1 MSAGTRTGRRRV
13 PMTWPAVTVLGLTVL
28 AATATILVGRQLDRL
43 EAERRASTAAAQ
55 AVARVAEDVRA
66 TTGSATAEASSGT
79 GAADQHAAV
88 PPGVSEE
95 SAVRA
100 RDSAQPVLDDSGEG
114 VVVVAAYDTALPP
127 ATVQERRDHVTSYVV
142 VPLDLAATLR
152 TSKPSEGGIA
162 VAGPNRQVVS
172 IPSEHSSDAASETVE
187 LGSDAA
193 PGWTVTVWTT
203 PTRTPAAVWL
213 VVLVLALT
221 GSAAA
226 AWMVVRRERDR
237 RSRDDLRRLQEASAT
252 VAELAT
258 VAQHSL
264 DLAEVLPAVSA
275 ELGAALGLRGL
286 SVGVPSADGERL
298 LFVWGERPDDVAADH
313 HRPRDEVAA
322 GDTIALVLSRGGRI
336 VARLLVLA
344 GRPLSAPEVRTLF
357 TAGDVLTSALANAE
371 LYSQQGELLRR
382 MRSVDEL
389 KTVFLATASHE
400 LRTPVVAITGYA
412 QILHSRLDELTPEQA
427 RMYAERVDANAQR
440 LGALV
445 EDLLDFSKLE
455 RGTDVA
461 DHARLDLG
469 EVVSRILDEQPDLAP
484 DHRVSHSTVPGLA
497 VVGSRLAVDRVVS
510 NLVGNA
516 AKYSPA
522 GSAIRV
528 RVHEAH
534 GRAELVVDDEGSGV
548 APDEREQIFSRF
560 FRGHGDEVVR
570 TSGAGLGLAI
580 VSEFAAS
587 MGGVVSVADADG
599 GGARFVVSYPL
610 AASRTE
616 PSRGETDADT

>member
-1 MSAGTRTGRRRV
+1 MSTDRRRL
-13 PMTWPAVTVLGLTVL
+13 PMTWASTTVIVLTIL
-28 AATATILVGRQLDRL
+28 AATATVLIGRQLNRL
-43 EAERRASTAAAQ
+43 EAERDASTAAADIL
-55 AVARVAEDVRA
+55 AAVAEDVR
-66 TTGSATAEASSGT
+66 TTADSATAEASAGVRASEV
-79 GAADQHAAV
+79 GAAF
-88 PPGVSEE
+88 PEGVADS

-114 VVVVAAYDTALPP
+114 VVVVASYDTAVTP
-127 ATVQERRDHVTSYVV
+127 ATVQERRDHVVAYAV
-142 VPLDLAATLR
+142 VPLDLAGTLL
-152 TSKPSEGGIA
+152 TMKPSEGGIA
-162 VAGPNRQVVS
+162 VAGPDRQVMSV
-172 IPSEHSSDAASETVE
+172 PDHRPSDAAFQTVD
-187 LGSDAA
+187 LGSGTTS
-193 PGWTVTVWTT
+193 GWTLTVWTT
-203 PTRTPAAVWL
+203 PPQTPAVAWL
-213 VVLVLALT
+213 IALGLGLT
-221 GSAAA
+221 GTAAA
-226 AWMVVRRERDR
+226 GWMALRRERDR
-237 RSRDDLRRLQEASAT
+237 RSRDDLLRLQEASAT

-298 LFVWGERPDDVAADH
+298 LFVWGERPDNVPADH
-313 HRPRDEVAA
+313 HPRDEVGA
-322 GDTIALVLSRGGRI
+322 GDTIALVLSRGGRLA
-336 VARLLVLA
+336 ARLLVVA
-344 GRPLSAPEVRTLF
+344 GRRLTGPDLRTLF
-357 TAGDVLTSALANAE
+357 AAGDVLTSALANAE
-371 LYSQQGELLRR
+371 MYSQQSELLKR

-412 QILHSRLDELTPEQA
+412 QVLTMRLDELTPEQT
-427 RMYAERVDANAQR
+427 RMYVERVDANAQR

-455 RGTDVA
+455 RGTDVE
-461 DHARLDLG
+461 DHAPLDLG
-469 EVVSRILDEQPDLAP
+469 EVVSRILEEQPDLAP
-484 DHRVSHSTVPGLA
+484 DHLVSHSTVRGLG
-497 VVGSRLAVDRVVS
+497 VIGSRLAVDRVVS

-528 RVHEAH
+528 RVQAAH
-534 GRAELVVDDEGSGV
+534 GRAELIVDDEGSGV
-548 APDEREQIFSRF
+548 PHDEREQIFSRF
-560 FRGHGDEVVR
+560 FRGHGDVVVR

-587 MGGVVSVADADG
+587 MGGQVSVADADG

-610 AASRTE
+610 AASRAE
-616 PSRGETDADT
+616 PSRGATDADT